1 MQQHTGENIRPS
13 PISGSWYPDDPM
25 RLRRMLVSFLDQAAP
40 PLFSGRV
47 RALVLP
53 HAGLYYSGQTA
64 AYALK
69 AIKGKRFSRVI
80 IISPSHQYYQANVL
94 TSAHDAYQTPLG
106 EVPVD
111 HDSLQTLVSQLK
123 VFGLQLNKISCD
135 QEHSIEIELPFLQYL
150 LPEGFQLIP
159 LMLMDQSLSSAKRLS
174 EELAALITSFPNN
187 EPTLLI
193 ASSDLSHFYQQ
204 SQANRLDS
212 RLIDSLQNFDPNIFY
227 ALKSTRK
234 AEACG
239 YGAIATV
246 LLTAK
251 KLGASQVSIA
261 NYSTSGDVSKD
272 FSSVVGYVSAI
283 ISEGENEQE

>member
-1 MQQHTGENIRPS
+1 MQAYTGTNIRPS
-13 PISGSWYPDDPM
+13 PISGTWYPKDPDH
-25 RLRRMLVSFLDQAAP
+25 LIWMLADFLKKADP
-40 PLFSGRV
+40 PVYSGRV

-69 AIKGKRFSRVI
+69 AIADHHYSRVI
-80 IISPSHQYYQANVL
+80 IISPSHEFYNGNL
-94 TSAHDAYQTPLG
+94 LSSAHAVYETPLG
-106 EVPVD
+106 MIPVD
-111 HDSLQTLVSQLK
+111 RDSVLWLAERLEQEKLY
-123 VFGLQLNKISCD
+123 LNAIVRD
-135 QEHSIEIELPFLQYL
+135 HEHAIEIELPFLQHL
-150 LPEGFQLIP
+150 LPDGFQLIP
-159 LMLMDQSLSSAKRLS
+159 LMMMDQSLSTAKTLSAVLF
-174 EELAALITSFPNN
+174 ELIRSFPDD

-204 SQANRLDS
+204 SQANRLDQ
-212 RLIDSLQNFDPNIFY
+212 RLIESLQNFDPTIFY
-227 ALKSTRK
+227 ALKTTHK

-251 KLGASQVSIA
+251 KLGASQVTIA
-261 NYSTSGDVSKD
+261 NYSTSGDVSRD

-283 ISEGENEQE
+283 ISEGENDQK